1 MSDAQ
6 LHPSAAGPRRA
17 VRRALA
23 LTAIIALTYGFAVL
37 VARPHVPDPAT
48 NPYAGQRG
56 GSLAKS
62 AGLQIR
68 ARRGDELLNVEPQTM
83 LRAED
88 QLIFDVRG
96 ERPCYLE
103 VRLRDGT
110 GAAETIFPAAGAAT
124 SARVSPGARLP
135 VAHVVT
141 GGGGKLVV
149 TALFSD
155 GPRPLGAPADPETL
169 VTTAVVEKN

>member
-1 MSDAQ
+1 MSNAQ
-6 LHPSAAGPRRA
+6 LRPRTAGPGRA
-17 VRRALA
+17 LRRALA
-23 LTAIIALTYGFAVL
+23 LTAIIALTYGFASL

-48 NPYAGQRG
+48 NPYAGKRG

-68 ARRGDELLNVEPQTM
+68 ARRGDELLNVEPQTI
-83 LRAED
+83 LRAGD

-96 ERPCYLE
+96 ERPCYVE

-110 GAAETIFPAAGAAT
+110 GAPETAFPAAGAVA
-124 SARVSPGARLP
+124 AAQVSPGDRLP
-135 VAHVVT
+135 VAHLVT
-141 GGGGKLVV
+141 AGGGKLVV

-155 GPRPLGAPADPETL
+155 RPRPIGAPPDPDTL
-169 VTTAVVEKN
+169 VTTAIVEKD